1 MTTHATTEPEAVE
14 PTSALAS
21 APTVTARAERRWSS
35 YVEAL
40 ALPAVT
46 VVIAAFFSLWPETS
60 DYFLTSANLTVL
72 LGSQTVVAVIALGA
86 LVPLIAGQ
94 WDLSVGAVAALAA
107 VLTAQAL
114 ADGVALALA
123 LALGIG
129 AGVLIGVVNAFI
141 TTRVG
146 VNAVI
151 TTLGMA
157 TILDGVINQRTGGIA
172 VFGDIPLAVVEFGTG
187 TFLGLPRTVYAVA
200 VVALLVYYL
209 LDHTPYG
216 RYLYAL
222 GVNPS
227 AAALVGIRVRLVLS
241 VSFVLAGALAAT
253 GGLLQLARA
262 GGADPNVGAGFA
274 LPALAAAFLSAASIR
289 PGRYN
294 VGGTLV
300 AILFLAVLNNGLNLA
315 GTPPYTSS
323 YVNGAALILGVALA
337 AWLGRR
343 NSSA

>member
-1 MTTHATTEPEAVE
+1 MTTNPTAVSPVGTDVASEAVVTRPRRE
-14 PTSALAS
+14 P
-21 APTVTARAERRWSS
+21 RRWST

-46 VVIAAFFSLWPETS
+46 LLVAAFFSLWPKTS
-60 DYFLTSANLTVL
+60 EFFPTTANMSVL

-94 WDLSVGAVAALAA
+94 WDLSVGAGAALAA
-107 VLTAQAL
+107 VLSAQAL
-114 ADGVALALA
+114 ASGMAVLPALLLGAL
-123 LALGIG
+123 
-129 AGVLIGVVNAFI
+129 AGVLIGVLNAVI

-157 TILDGVINQRTGGIA
+157 TILDGVINQRTGGVP
-172 VFGDIPLAVVEFGTG
+172 VFGDIPLAIVEFGTG
-187 TFLGLPRTVYAVA
+187 EFLGLPRTVYAVVVIA
-200 VVALLVYYL
+200 VVVYYL
-209 LDHTPYG
+209 LDHTPFG

-241 VSFVLAGALAAT
+241 ASFVLAGLLAAT

-262 GGADPNVGAGFA
+262 GGADPKMGAGLA

-289 PGRYN
+289 PGRFN

-315 GTPPYTSS
+315 GTPPYASS
-323 YVNGAALILGVALA
+323 YVNGGALILGVALA

>member
-1 MTTHATTEPEAVE
+1 MTTHAATEISASSADVAPEVE
-14 PTSALAS
+14 
-21 APTVTARAERRWSS
+21 APPRRSRRWSS

-46 VVIAAFFSLWPETS
+46 VLIAAFFSLWPKTS
-60 DYFLTSANLTVL
+60 EYFPTSANLSVL

-94 WDLSVGAVAALAA
+94 WDLSVGAAAALAA

-114 ADGVALALA
+114 ANGMALLPALLIGA
-123 LALGIG
+123 G
-129 AGVLIGVVNAFI
+129 AGVLIGVLNAVI

-157 TILDGVINQRTGGIA
+157 TILDGVINQRTEGIA
-172 VFGDIPLAVVEFGTG
+172 VFGNIPLSVVEFGTG
-187 TFLGLPRTVYAVA
+187 SFLGLPRTVYAVA
-200 VVALLVYYL
+200 VIALVVYYL
-209 LDHTPYG
+209 LDHTPFG

-241 VSFVLAGALAAT
+241 ASFVLAGALAAT

-289 PGRYN
+289 PGRFN

-315 GTPPYTSS
+315 GTPPYASS
-323 YVNGAALILGVALA
+323 YVNGGALILGVALA